1 MDYATTGI
9 LLTGKT
15 SSSIRALNGIFED
28 QKVEKSYF
36 AVTIGKMKDS
46 GEIISEIDKKESH
59 SIYKVIETVN
69 SPRFNKLNLVELNP
83 LTGRRHQLRKHLS
96 IIGNPI
102 LGDKDYGIE
111 GLLLNGKG
119 LYLHAFSLRFIH
131 PFTNEQVYF
140 ESELP
145 ERFKKIFDI
154 SKIQQTDQSL

>member
-1 MDYATTGI
+1 
-9 LLTGKT
+9 
-15 SSSIRALNGIFED
+15 
-28 QKVEKSYF
+28 
-36 AVTIGKMKDS
+36 MKDS
-46 GEIISEIDKKESH
+46 GEIISEIDGKESH

-96 IIGNPI
+96 SIGNPI
-102 LGDKDYGIE
+102 LGDKDYGTE

-154 SKIQQTDQSL
+154 SKIQQTD